1 MMALLICHSLL
12 QQFCLSLCNILKSVI
27 FQLCRNAMI
36 LHMHY
41 VFMLF
46 AHACDDGATA

>member
-1 MMALLICHSLL
+1 MNHHTAVVYQSRLFFSLHHDATLLCM
-12 QQFCLSLCNILKSVI
+12 C
-27 FQLCRNAMI
+27 
-36 LHMHY
+36 Y